1 MRLEGQSKAGFYPT
15 PLPVARMIGS
25 CLVAESNSHLLD
37 PCCGEGTAL
46 EHVRLTVQGR
56 GRHTA
61 HGVELE
67 QGRAEQAMLEL
78 DHVLVGDSLG
88 ARCRGGVSL
97 LYLNPPYD
105 QADGKRLELSFLWR
119 WHRALLPG
127 GVLVYVVPEKYLPEY
142 ASTLTAHFDDLAIYR
157 FPGEHYDAF
166 KQVVVFGVKRAGA
179 SYPQPL
185 PEVAGDLAPG
195 CVHYTVPESQ
205 GTPQLFLSGQDPEA
219 LVAEARTG
227 GCWQR
232 AWDLLSP
239 PDPQAFRPLLPLRK
253 GHVALIMAS
262 GLLNNCVV
270 EAQGRRLLVRG
281 RVSKDVVQ
289 YEEKD
294 DKGVKHIER
303 DVIKTELTVLDL
315 GTGRLIKVS

>member
-1 MRLEGQSKAGFYPT
+1 
-15 PLPVARMIGS
+15 VARMIGS
-25 CLVAESNSHLLD
+25 CLVAEYNSHLLD

-56 GRHTA
+56 GRHTT

-67 QGRAEQAMLEL
+67 QGRAEAAML
-78 DHVLVGDSLG
+78 DHVLVGNSLE
-88 ARCRGGVSL
+88 AICRGGVSL

-142 ASTLTAHFDDLAIYR
+142 AATLTAQFDDLSIYR
-157 FPGEHYDAF
+157 FPEEHYDTF

-179 SYPQPL
+179 SYPSPL
-185 PEVAGDLAPG
+185 PEVAGDLTQG
-195 CVHYTVPESQ
+195 CVHYTVPESK

-219 LVAEARTG
+219 LVAEARTK

-232 AWDLLSP
+232 AWDLLNP
-239 PDPQAFRPLLPLRK
+239 PDPQSFRPLLPLRK
-253 GHVALIMAS
+253 GHVALMMAS
-262 GLLNNCVV
+262 GLLNNTVV
-270 EAQGRRLLVRG
+270 EARGRRLLIRG
-281 RVSKDVVQ
+281 RVSKEVVK
-289 YEEKD
+289 YDEED
-294 DKGVKHIER
+294 EKGVKHIER

-315 GTGRLIKVS
+315 VTGQLIKVA